1 MSVVDTLIYV
11 KDLLGSQA
19 RADLEQRLRDVPGV
33 IAPRFNPGKEHL
45 LLVAYDPAQTTSGFL
60 LEQVRAQG
68 YNGRLVAM

>member
-1 MSVVDTLIYV
+1 MSMVDTLIYV
-11 KDLLGSQA
+11 KDPLGPQA

-45 LLVAYDPAQTTSGFL
+45 LLVAYDSAQTTSGLL

-68 YNGRLVAM
+68 YDGRLVAL